1 MHQTKYCNL
10 IYINTPFNKLISFV
24 ILFAE
29 TQAPLEVRA
38 GEEIQLRCESQGGN
52 PAAIIKWYIDNQ
64 ELDGS
69 IQKNETS
76 IGNERTW
83 NAISIIRVVFQ
94 KVEGLKRVKHII
106 IDSGRHQWN
115 GRINIKICNDENFQY
130 CCVIFNVKP
139 YGVGSPQYLVL
150 EELRMD
156 TFCLHTVLHT

>member
-1 MHQTKYCNL
+1 MNNKVGNVDCIKPNTVTL
-10 IYINTPFNKLISFV
+10 YILNTPFHKLISFV
-24 ILFAE
+24 ILYAE

-94 KVEGLKRVKHII
+94 KVEGLKRVRHII
-106 IDSGRHQWN
+106 IDS
-115 GRINIKICNDENFQY
+115 IISSFK
-130 CCVIFNVKP
+130 
-139 YGVGSPQYLVL
+139 S
-150 EELRMD
+150 
-156 TFCLHTVLHT
+156 